1 MPHNDGVI
9 GFRPLVEGDLD
20 MMARWLAEPHVA
32 AWWHAAEKQVASMR
46 AHIDDPTVSPFVV
59 LLDDVPFG
67 YIQLCDLD
75 GERDNEPALAGQ
87 PAGTFGIDQFIGPAD
102 KIGKGL
108 GTRLVSAM
116 AERALAS
123 DAKRVLVDPHPD
135 NAAAIRAYE
144 KAGFIRLGIFSMT
157 SGPALLMARDP

>member
-1 MPHNDGVI
+1 MPHNNGVI
-9 GFRPLVEGDLD
+9 GFRPLTEADLD
-20 MMARWLAEPHVA
+20 MMARWLSTPHVA
-32 AWWHAAEKQVASMR
+32 AWWSPPEKQIPSMR

-75 GERDNEPALAGQ
+75 HERDNEPALAAQ
-87 PAGTFGIDQFIGPAD
+87 PMGTFGIDQFIGPAD

-108 GTRLVSAM
+108 GTKLVAAM
-116 AERALAS
+116 AERALNGG
-123 DAKRVLVDPHPD
+123 AKRVLVDPHPD

-144 KAGFIRLGIFSMT
+144 KAGFVRLGTFSMT

>member
-1 MPHNDGVI
+1 MPHDGTI
-9 GFRPLVEGDLD
+9 GFRPLREGDLEL
-20 MMARWLAEPHVA
+20 MARWLRMPHVA
-32 AWWHAAEKQVASMR
+32 MWWQRAERQVEQMR
-46 AHIDDPTVSPFVV
+46 SHIDDPTVSPFVV

-67 YIQLCDLD
+67 YIQLCDLE
-75 GERDNEPALAGQ
+75 GERENEPALADQ
-87 PAGTFGIDQFIGPAD
+87 PAGTFGIDQFIGPAGM
-102 KIGKGL
+102 IGKGL

-116 AERALAS
+116 AERALNK

-144 KAGFIRLGIFSMT
+144 KAGFVRLGTFSMT